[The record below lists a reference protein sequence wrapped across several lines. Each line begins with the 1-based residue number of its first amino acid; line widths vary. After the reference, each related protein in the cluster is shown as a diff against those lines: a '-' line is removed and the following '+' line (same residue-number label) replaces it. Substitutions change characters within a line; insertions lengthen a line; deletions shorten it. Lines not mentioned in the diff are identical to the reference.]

1 MQGSVIYM
9 KKIRNSK
16 RGFTLTEII
25 VVVAI
30 IVIVSA
36 AAFVGIAITINNAK
50 ANSARVEAR
59 HGQDSDGKELFEAEA
74 WDAVDS
80 LAKGAAKFFDVAT
93 YDPDTTPNAV
103 AVDEETVSG
112 DLSGENAGG
121 GGGDTSS
128 ATPTK
133 PVSATNTPIPTS
145 TPVPTTPPPTT
156 NPGAQT
162 TISGTNTVTN
172 MEGATA
178 PVNNYLTWGS
188 PVIETRVS
196 VPQSSNYST
205 VTIVIKYTSPVDKIN
220 DYWNGQYS
228 LDSSKTTMTI
238 TTTPGSDFGIQA
250 YSGGNAEVVSIIG
263 S

>member
-1 MQGSVIYM
+1 M

-50 ANSARVEAR
+50 ANSARVNAT

-74 WDAVDS
+74 WDTVDS

-93 YDPDTTPNAV
+93 YDPDNSPNAV
-103 AVDEETVSG
+103 VADDQTVNG
-112 DLSGENAGG
+112 DLSGGSTG

-133 PVSATNTPIPTS
+133 PATATNTPVPTS
-145 TPVPTTPPPTT
+145 TPVPTTPPATT
-156 NPGAQT
+156 KPGGVQT
-162 TISGTNTVTN
+162 TIGGTNTVTN
-172 MEGATA
+172 MDGATA
-178 PVNNYLTWGS
+178 PENNYLDWGA
-188 PVIETRVS
+188 PVIETRIS
-196 VPQSSNYST
+196 VPQSTDYST
-205 VTIVIKYTSPVDKIN
+205 VTIVIKYTSPVNKIN
-220 DYWNGQYS
+220 DYWNGDYS

-238 TTTPGSDFGIQA
+238 TTKPGSNFGIQA
-250 YSGGNAEVVSIIG
+250 YSGGNAEVVSILG

>member
-1 MQGSVIYM
+1 M

-50 ANSARVEAR
+50 ANSAKVAAR

-93 YDPDTTPNAV
+93 YDPDTSPNNV
-103 AVDEETVSG
+103 TVDEQSTNG
-112 DLSGENAGG
+112 DLSGNSTG

-133 PVSATNTPIPTS
+133 PAAATSTPVPTN
-145 TPVPTTPPPTT
+145 TPVPTTPPAPTKK
-156 NPGAQT
+156 PGTTT
-162 TISGTNTVTN
+162 TISGTSTVTN
-172 MEGATA
+172 LPNANA
-178 PVNNYLTWGS
+178 PENNYYTWDA
-188 PVIETRVS
+188 PVIETKVS
-196 VPQSSNYST
+196 VPSTSDYST
-205 VTIVIKYTSPVDKIN
+205 VTIVIKYSSPVTKIN
-220 DYWNGQYS
+220 SAWNGDYS
-228 LDSSKTTMTI
+228 LDSSGTTMTV
-238 TTTPGSDFGIQA
+238 TTTPGSDFGVQA
-250 YSGGNAEVVSIIG
+250 YTGGNAEVVSIMG